1 MVSAL
6 ALKYLKMY
14 LCNIEINS
22 CSLNMPLTLTICF
35 DINPTLT
42 SYQDISVPR
51 KKLSKGWRKLCT
63 NNFQENRCKE
73 SKKEKTTSK
82 SSPFHQE
89 ATDQKDKQIPEF
101 ILKPSMCH
109 DAQDTRGVDVR
120 LGCFCHGVSGYP
132 WWAPRGRMRWRGTPC
147 RPWQALG
154 GDTCNCCDTAR
165 GHIGVCGA
173 CSLHRAHKR
182 FLVCFQTEFT
192 AVNSHAIL

>member
-35 DINPTLT
+35 NINPTLI

-51 KKLSKGWRKLCT
+51 KKLAKGWRKLCT

-101 ILKPSMCH
+101 VLKPSMCR
-109 DAQDTRGVDVR
+109 DAQTHVGWMW
-120 LGCFCHGVSGYP
+120 GWGVSVTGCQATHDGPPEAGWDGGGLPAAPDRP
-132 WWAPRGRMRWRGTPC
+132 WEGTP
-147 RPWQALG
+147 A
-154 GDTCNCCDTAR
+154 
-165 GHIGVCGA
+165 
-173 CSLHRAHKR
+173 
-182 FLVCFQTEFT
+182 T
-192 AVNSHAIL
+192 AVTLLLDT